1 MSTHEVDIHVGRKI
15 RQRRTA
21 LGMDQETLARG
32 VGVSFQQIQKY
43 ERGTNRVSA
52 SRLFDISG
60 ALGVPIDFFFHE
72 MEKRDPDKDQDL
84 AKDLHEVTAR
94 ETGIDDPM
102 TRAQS
107 IELAKAFWALPDD
120 AMRAAVIALFN
131 AMYPNPN

>member
-72 MEKRDPDKDQDL
+72 MEKRDPDKDRDL
-84 AKDLHEVTAR
+84 AKAR